1 MKGKIKLIIIALL
14 TVLLVSGCAKKDD
27 AVKEEKEDTK
37 TVAENTETT
46 EKDENKDNDE
56 ISVVTNIYPS
66 YDWVK
71 EISKDTNVTVKNL
84 TDKGVNLHNYEPT
97 AEDITSIK
105 NANLFVYVGG
115 ESDEWAPDA
124 IKESPNVTAI
134 NMMEVLKDNIKPE
147 EVIEGMEDDEH
158 DHDHDHD
165 EKDDHDEDDHDE
177 KDDHGEKDDHD
188 EDEDEHHHHHHD
200 DEVEMDEHVWL
211 SLKNAKLVCNT
222 ICENLKK
229 LSPKYADKF
238 DENLK
243 AYVEKLDALDKKYS
257 EELTNQKFDTV
268 LFGDR
273 FPFRYLVDDYNLKY
287 YAAFV
292 GCSQE
297 SEASFETIVF
307 LANKV
312 DELGLKSIFTLSDS
326 DHKIAETVKEN
337 TKDKTQEIRV
347 LNSLES
353 VTSNDNT
360 SYLEVMEEN
369 LESLKAGLN

>member
-14 TVLLVSGCAKKDD
+14 TVLLVSGCAKKDG
-27 AVKEEKEDTK
+27 AVKEEKENTK
-37 TVAENTETT
+37 TVAENTENTETT
-46 EKDENKDNDE
+46 EKNEDKADDE

-71 EISKDTNVTVKNL
+71 EIAKGTNVTVKNL
-84 TDKGVNLHNYEPT
+84 TDKGINLHNFEPS

-147 EVIEGMEDDEH
+147 EVVEGMEDE

-165 EKDDHDEDDHDE
+165 EDEHDEDDHDEDDHDE
-177 KDDHGEKDDHD
+177 DEHD
-188 EDEDEHHHHHHD
+188 EDEHDEHHHHHHH

-211 SLKNAKLVCNT
+211 SLKNAKLVCNE

-257 EELTNQKFDTV
+257 EELSNQKFDTV

-312 DELGLKSIFTLSDS
+312 DELGLNSIFTLSDS
-326 DHKIAETVKEN
+326 DHKIAETIKEN
-337 TKDKTQEIRV
+337 TKTKTQEIRV

-353 VTSNDNT
+353 VSSSDNT
-360 SYLEVMEEN
+360 SYLEIMEEN
-369 LESLKAGLN
+369 LDTLKAGLN

>member
-1 MKGKIKLIIIALL
+1 MKGKIKLIIFALVA
-14 TVLLVSGCAKKDD
+14 VLFVGGCAKKDG
-27 AVKEEKEDTK
+27 AVKEEKENTK
-37 TVAENTETT
+37 NVEKNV
-46 EKDENKDNDE
+46 EKDENKDDE

-71 EISKDTNVTVKNL
+71 EIAKDTNVTVKNL
-84 TDKGVNLHNYEPT
+84 TDKGINLHNFEPS

-147 EVIEGMEDDEH
+147 EVVEGMEDE

-165 EKDDHDEDDHDE
+165 EDEH
-177 KDDHGEKDDHD
+177 
-188 EDEDEHHHHHHD
+188 DEHHHHHHD

-211 SLKNAKLVCNT
+211 SLKNAKLVCNE

-257 EELTNQKFDTV
+257 EELSNQKFDTV

-312 DELGLKSIFTLSDS
+312 DELGLNSIFTLSDS
-326 DHKIAETVKEN
+326 DHKIAETIKEN
-337 TKDKTQEIRV
+337 TKTKTQEIRV

-353 VTSNDNT
+353 VSSSDNT
-360 SYLEVMEEN
+360 SYLEIMEEN
-369 LESLKAGLN
+369 LSALKAGLN

>member
-1 MKGKIKLIIIALL
+1 MKGKIKLIIIALVA
-14 TVLLVSGCAKKDD
+14 VLFVGGCTKKDG
-27 AVKEEKEDTK
+27 AVKEEKENTK
-37 TVAENTETT
+37 NVEENVG
-46 EKDENKDNDE
+46 KDENKDDE

-71 EISKDTNVTVKNL
+71 EISKGTNVTVKNL
-84 TDKGVNLHNYEPT
+84 TDKGINLHNFEPS

-147 EVIEGMEDDEH
+147 EVVEGMEDE

-165 EKDDHDEDDHDE
+165 EDEHDEDDHD
-177 KDDHGEKDDHD
+177 KDEHDEDEHDEDKDDHD
-188 EDEDEHHHHHHD
+188 EHEHHHHD

-211 SLKNAKLVCNT
+211 SLKNAKLVCNE

-243 AYVEKLDALDKKYS
+243 TYVEKLDALDKKYS
-257 EELTNQKFDTV
+257 EELSNQKFDTV

-312 DELGLKSIFTLSDS
+312 DELGLNSIFTLSDS
-326 DHKIAETVKEN
+326 DHKIAETIKEN
-337 TKDKTQEIRV
+337 TKNKTQEIRV

-353 VTSNDNT
+353 VSSSDNT
-360 SYLEVMEEN
+360 SYLDVMEEN
-369 LESLKAGLN
+369 LDTLKAGLN

>member
-158 DHDHDHD
+158 DHDHD
-165 EKDDHDEDDHDE
+165 
-177 KDDHGEKDDHD
+177 EKDDHD

>member
-1 MKGKIKLIIIALL
+1 MKKTYEFKNL
-14 TVLLVSGCAKKDD
+14 GCAHCAGKM
-27 AVKEEKEDTK
+27 EEKIGKLPDVE
-37 TVAENTETT
+37 
-46 EKDENKDNDE
+46 
-56 ISVVTNIYPS
+56 S
-66 YDWVK
+66 
-71 EISKDTNVTVKNL
+71 
-84 TDKGVNLHNYEPT
+84 VNLSFPMKKMYVETSREDLLPEIQKICTDIEP
-97 AEDITSIK
+97 DVI
-105 NANLFVYVGG
+105 
-115 ESDEWAPDA
+115 
-124 IKESPNVTAI
+124 VT
-134 NMMEVLKDNIKPE
+134 
-147 EVIEGMEDDEH
+147 EVIKKSSKRRRHVEEDSHESH
-158 DHDHDHD
+158 
-165 EKDDHDEDDHDE
+165 E
-177 KDDHGEKDDHD
+177 
-188 EDEDEHHHHHHD
+188 HHHHHD

-337 TKDKTQEIRV
+337 TKDKTQEIRI